1 MKLIYEGKTK
11 DVYELEDGNYL
22 FQMKDDATGKDGVFD
37 PGENS
42 VGLKIDGMG
51 LASLKMTTYYFDLLN
66 KKGVPTHFI
75 SSDINNATMTVK
87 PAKTFDDGPNI
98 EVICRFKAIGSFYR
112 RYQTHCKEGMPL
124 NALVEVTLKD
134 DERGD
139 PLITKDALVELNI
152 LTPDEYET
160 LKSLTKK
167 IANII
172 KDDFAEKGLELY
184 DMKVEFGKVNGEIA
198 LIDEISAG
206 SMRVY
211 KGDEWVQ
218 PLELAKYF

>member
-1 MKLIYEGKTK
+1 MKLIYTGKTK
-11 DVYELEDGNYL
+11 DVYDLEDGNYL

-37 PGENS
+37 PGENA

-51 LASLKMTTYYFDLLN
+51 LASLKMTIYYFDLFN
-66 KKGVPTHFI
+66 KKGVPTHYI
-75 SSDINNATMTVK
+75 SSDIDNATMTVK
-87 PAKTFDDGPNI
+87 PAKPFGDGPNI

-139 PLITKDALVELNI
+139 PLINKDALAELNI
-152 LTPDEYET
+152 LTPDEYDT
-160 LKSLTKK
+160 LKSLTQK
-167 IANII
+167 IAHIM

-184 DMKVEFGKVNGEIA
+184 DLKLEFGKVNGEIT

-206 SMRVY
+206 VVRVY
-211 KGDEWVQ
+211 KGDVWVQ
-218 PLELAKYF
+218 PLDLAKYF